1 MTSTVSLPD
10 VIAVVP
16 AAGIGS
22 RMQSD
27 RPKQYMTLGQRTLLE
42 YSIAS
47 LFTHPAV
54 SKVVVALHPDDDQFH
69 RLPLASDPRIITV
82 TGGGSRADSV
92 YAGLLAAGDSV
103 LILVLAAL
111 PPPVPC

>member
-42 YSIAS
+42 YSITS

-54 SKVVVALHPDDDQFH
+54 SNVVVALHPDDDQFH
-69 RLPLASDPRIITV
+69 RLPLASDPRIMTV
-82 TGGGSRADSV
+82 TG
-92 YAGLLAAGDSV
+92 
-103 LILVLAAL
+103 
-111 PPPVPC
+111 